1 MRAQMAFDRPSMV
14 EVERKDLA
22 RLNGL
27 VDRLENELDDPYL
40 DEMRSILRRILHLD
54 EKRHEP
60 ED

>member
-1 MRAQMAFDRPSMV
+1 MAFDRPSTL
-14 EVERKDLA
+14 EVQKKDLN

-27 VDRLENELDDPYL
+27 AERLERTGVDDPYL
-40 DEMRSILRRILHLD
+40 DEMKQILRRVLHLD

>member
-1 MRAQMAFDRPSMV
+1 MAFDKPSMV
-14 EVERKDLA
+14 AIERKDLA

-27 VDRLENELDDPYL
+27 VERLENELDDPYL
-40 DEMRSILRRILHLD
+40 DEMRYILRRVLRLD

>member
-1 MRAQMAFDRPSMV
+1 MAFDRPSTIG
-14 EVERKDLA
+14 VERKDLA

-27 VDRLENELDDPYL
+27 IERLENELDDPYL
-40 DEMRSILRRILHLD
+40 DEMRAILRRVLHLD